1 METHA
6 GLAAPAAAVG
16 TAVGGRRRSADV
28 IRTAAT
34 PPPAPMNGRASGT
47 MLDRLLS
54 DMGAVDGEERH
65 ERRDRPNTRS
75 PRGAAA
81 TSGGLDDE
89 DDDDDDDD
97 DDDER
102 ASDDDSWAGGGGDD
116 EGSTD
121 DPSSA
126 GQLTLS
132 PQSLCLPAPAD
143 SDSPASAAAESAG
156 GATAASKVSSP
167 TASLLF
173 ARPEPLEPPTA
184 LALPD
189 EVLVRIFSLLE
200 VADLASVAVTCRRF
214 ATLLQDD
221 MSFPRFMEAKLLRRL
236 LDADVGEAQHVAAVR
251 QAAVVERAQLP
262 WARVKPDVG
271 TALAF
276 LSKSPR
282 LVSLDANHCRE
293 VTTDVLPQLVRL
305 RQLRS
310 LDLSCNKLI
319 TNQDIIF
326 LLSSLRNLESL
337 SLRKCTSITDHALL
351 GLPITGR
358 RLKYLDLR
366 ACPGIQGTFLSVVPR
381 GSMPSARRRFGGES
395 PTVSP
400 NDPTALALETLRVMR
415 LPDQLISGLV
425 ALAPSLRE
433 LTAQD
438 ARNVTDHGCEMLAL
452 LPSLKCLKLRGCA
465 RITPTGMTAI
475 ASGLPHL
482 ETLGLRG
489 RRGCQ
494 LSALEGLSELKSL
507 RLSWKTDM
515 HDDHI
520 SSLVVRFPH
529 LTKLDLSNCVHLT
542 DNGIRIA
549 LAVLPLHTFKVLEC
563 PLITDVGYACILGCR
578 NLEKLSIGWTVPTP
592 QLPAAPRA
600 VASGRLQGG
609 GATVAAAAA
618 TPAPSSSSGYTLS
631 GSFTMAAAAAI
642 LRRPLELLTSPF
654 LGQRSASATA
664 AASAA
669 ASASVDGDAAASADL
684 VADSAAA
691 THSTDGV
698 LSGLHHALAGALPVV
713 DSAASGT
720 LAVASA
726 SSGTVSGVALARGT
740 RQGHH
745 SAAALAA
752 AQAAP
757 QLQLT
762 FLPRLAAP
770 FGEHLRSLR
779 LHHSGPIDVLPL
791 HAAVRAIAT
800 IVALEDLRLCGWPIN
815 DVHADLLAHG
825 LPRMRTL
832 IITKSKIG
840 PRGVHA
846 LGDGMR
852 RLYYL
857 DLRHGSEVT
866 GEGFGVFRRLNA
878 PLHTLVLSAC
888 PKLDSAHL
896 RAIACIQNLHWLD
909 LSLSPVRSTDLK
921 ELARSGTLRK
931 LVLRGCPGVNAAVA
945 LQALQ
950 GVRHL
955 HTIDLTGCLLTEE
968 PSARRLSAAGVAAGT
983 PSSSPSGPS
992 SRALGLMRSSGW
1004 GLRREHEHADLLMH
1018 PMRWD
1023 LLRQPFAKVLL
1034 PSTNPADS
1042 PPVTV
1047 DIYV

>member
-1 METHA
+1 MDTHA
-6 GLAAPAAAVG
+6 GLAAPAAAAG
-16 TAVGGRRRSADV
+16 AAAGGRRRSADV

-34 PPPAPMNGRASGT
+34 PPPAPMSGRASGT

-54 DMGAVDGEERH
+54 DMGAADGEERH
-65 ERRDRPNTRS
+65 ERRERRRARG

-81 TSGGLDDE
+81 ASGGLEDEDDDDE
-89 DDDDDDDD
+89 DDDDDDD

-116 EGSTD
+116 GGSTD

-143 SDSPASAAAESAG
+143 SHSPASAAAESAG
-156 GATAASKVSSP
+156 GAAGAATAPLVY
-167 TASLLF
+167 

-236 LDADVGEAQHVAAVR
+236 LDADAGEAQRAAAVR
-251 QAAVVERAQLP
+251 LAAVVERAQLP

-381 GSMPSARRRFGGES
+381 SSMPSARRRLGGES
-395 PTVSP
+395 ATVSP

-415 LPDQLISGLV
+415 LPDQLIAGLA

-438 ARNVTDHGCEMLAL
+438 ARNVTDHGCEMLAQL
-452 LPSLKCLKLRGCA
+452 RSLKCLKLRGCA
-465 RITPTGMTAI
+465 RITPAGMTAI

-494 LSALEGLSELKSL
+494 LSALEGLGELKSL

-592 QLPAAPRA
+592 QLPAAGRA
-600 VASGRLQGG
+600 GSSGRLQGG
-609 GATVAAAAA
+609 GGSAAVAATAAAAA
-618 TPAPSSSSGYTLS
+618 AAVAAAPAPSSSSGYTLA

-654 LGQRSASATA
+654 LGQRSASAAAAADGGA
-664 AASAA
+664 AASVDRAA
-669 ASASVDGDAAASADL
+669 DD
-684 VADSAAA
+684 AAA
-691 THSTDGV
+691 THSDDGA
-698 LSGLHHALAGALPVV
+698 LGGLQHALAGALPVV

-720 LAVASA
+720 LALASA
-726 SSGTVSGVALARGT
+726 SSGTVNGVAAARAA
-740 RQGHH
+740 RQGHA
-745 SAAALAA
+745 SAA
-752 AQAAP
+752 AAP

-779 LHHSGPIDVLPL
+779 LHHSGPIDVMPL

-815 DVHADLLAHG
+815 DVHAEVLAHG

-896 RAIACIQNLHWLD
+896 RTIACIQNLHWLD
-909 LSLSPVRSTDLK
+909 LSLSPVRPADLK
-921 ELARSGTLRK
+921 DLARSGTLRK
-931 LVLRGCPGVNAAVA
+931 LVLRGCPGVNAAAA

-955 HTIDLTGCLLTEE
+955 HTIDLTGCLLADE
-968 PSARRLSAAGVAAGT
+968 PSARRLAAAAGAAAGA
-983 PSSSPSGPS
+983 SSASPSGPS

-1018 PMRWD
+1018 PTRWD